1 MYDNRLHLDSVR
13 LLSPALSV
21 CALLL
26 TAVATSV
33 IAADWQAAVA
43 TADITPK
50 QLMWMSGYASRN
62 TPAEGTLHPLWAK
75 ALVLE
80 DGEGGRAV
88 LVTLDL
94 VGIGREL
101 SVEVCDRLM
110 NDYGLSRDQIAL
122 CCSHTH
128 TGPVVGHNLGTMY
141 FIGEE
146 QWKLVEAYADG
157 LADTIVDAVGR
168 AIEAVEPAHVSWGGD
183 EANFAVNRRNNN
195 EAEIET
201 IRAENRIQGPSDHD
215 VPVLAVHDEQ
225 GKLKAV
231 SFGYACHSTTL
242 SIMRWTGDY
251 AGFTQI
257 ALEERYPGAVAM
269 FWAGCGAD
277 QNPLPRRTV
286 ARAQHYGLQLAD
298 AVDRALEGEMKP
310 IEGALTT
317 KYREVG
323 LPFDTL
329 PTREELEQQA
339 KSQNRYEAA
348 RAEHLLKQIDGGTP
362 LSQTYPYPVETW
374 QLGSGPRW
382 IMLGG
387 EVVVDFSL
395 RFKSEL
401 RGEDAMGGDVWVAG
415 YSNDVM
421 AYIPSRRVLTEGGY
435 EGGGAMVYYGRP
447 TVWAPT
453 VEQVIVDEVRGQLG
467 E

>member
-1 MYDNRLHLDSVR
+1 
-13 LLSPALSV
+13 
-21 CALLL
+21 
-26 TAVATSV
+26 
-33 IAADWQAAVA
+33 
-43 TADITPK
+43 
-50 QLMWMSGYASRN
+50 
-62 TPAEGTLHPLWAK
+62 
-75 ALVLE
+75 
-80 DGEGGRAV
+80 
-88 LVTLDL
+88 
-94 VGIGREL
+94 
-101 SVEVCDRLM
+101 
-110 NDYGLSRDQIAL
+110 
-122 CCSHTH
+122 
-128 TGPVVGHNLGTMY
+128 
-141 FIGEE
+141 
-146 QWKLVEAYADG
+146 
-157 LADTIVDAVGR
+157 
-168 AIEAVEPAHVSWGGD
+168 
-183 EANFAVNRRNNN
+183 
-195 EAEIET
+195 
-201 IRAENRIQGPSDHD
+201 
-215 VPVLAVHDEQ
+215 
-225 GKLKAV
+225 
-231 SFGYACHSTTL
+231 
-242 SIMRWTGDY
+242 MRWTGDY